1 MILKR
6 KAMKELLQCTKHVHF
21 TFNGDIRIQLD
32 SVAMG
37 SVLGFLLPNVF
48 LCSFKESIVPTL
60 KNSFVHWKDTSVI
73 HMGISTQ
80 EKTDYVLRNL
90 NSFCK

>member
-1 MILKR
+1 
-6 KAMKELLQCTKHVHF
+6 MKELLQCTKHVHF

-48 LCSFKESIVPTL
+48 LCSFEESIVPTL
-60 KNSFVHWKDTSVI
+60 KNSFVHWKRYVGDTHGYI
-73 HMGISTQ
+73 NPG
-80 EKTDYVLRNL
+80 KNRLRPEE
-90 NSFCK
+90 S